1 MSFATLLINT
11 CTIKKLVQGP
21 GEDAY
26 GHPDVSWNDV
36 PDTACRI
43 TTPTGREIM
52 VGAEV
57 VVADYLLFLED
68 VDIDEQDRIE
78 IVLEG
83 VTKTCEILLMKRRQN
98 GVGNHHRECFLRTVR

>member
-1 MSFATLLINT
+1 MAFADLLINT

-21 GEDAY
+21 GVDAY

-78 IVLEG
+78 MVVDG
-83 VTKTCEILLMKRRQN
+83 VTETYEILLVKRRQD
-98 GVGNHHRECFLRTVR
+98 GAGAHHRECFLRTVR